1 MKVKTILVSQPTP
14 GENSPY
20 FEVVEKHKVKIDF
33 RSFIHV
39 EGVDTRDVRHQ
50 KIDITQYTAIILT
63 SRNAVDNFFRI
74 AEEMRYTVPI
84 ELKYFCLSEAVANYL
99 QHHIVYRKRKIY
111 VGERTIADL
120 TKVIRKHK
128 EEKFLLPTS
137 DQLKAEIPEALNE
150 AGINWDRIILYR
162 TVASDLSDLKDVY
175 YDILVFFSPIGIESL
190 FKNFPDF
197 QQNNTRIA
205 AFGKVTQDAARNAGL
220 IINIEAPTKEAPSMT
235 AALDNYIKEVNKGK

>member
-74 AEEMRYTVPI
+74 AEEMRYSVPI

-111 VGERTIADL
+111 VGERSIGDL
-120 TKVIRKHK
+120 AKVIKKHK

-150 AGINWDRIILYR
+150 VGINWDRIILYR

-235 AALDNYIKEVNKGK
+235 AALDNYIKEFNKGK

>member
-111 VGERTIADL
+111 VGERTITDL

>member
-111 VGERTIADL
+111 VGERTISDL
-120 TKVIRKHK
+120 TKVIKKHK

-205 AFGKVTQDAARNAGL
+205 AFGKVTQDAAREAGL
-220 IINIEAPTKEAPSMT
+220 VINIEAPTKEAPSMT